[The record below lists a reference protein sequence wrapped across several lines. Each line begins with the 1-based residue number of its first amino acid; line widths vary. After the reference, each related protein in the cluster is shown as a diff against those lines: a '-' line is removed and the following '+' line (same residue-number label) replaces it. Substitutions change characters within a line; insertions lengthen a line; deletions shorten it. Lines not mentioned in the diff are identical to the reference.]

1 MSEEEIKK
9 LVADETAK
17 QLTEYYRRS
26 YPHFEI
32 SSGVESEAHGPTEYC
47 MTTDTYQGIHFY
59 KQGNMKVRSNKS
71 VEIYS
76 GQKAT
81 DDTPAIHIQ
90 SENGYVKIESDD
102 TLILKG
108 KRVQIISEG
117 SSDEDGVFIEGGKRL
132 NVDAGNI
139 TLDGDNTNVIAAEEM
154 HINGGS
160 DLSLYSEAAP
170 IQISSGAESLFAG
183 GVTSQIM
190 NVLDKAKKFFSG

>member
-81 DDTPAIHIQ
+81 DDDASIHIQ
-90 SENGYVKIESDD
+90 SENGYIKIESDD

-190 NVLDKAKKFFSG
+190 NVFDKAIKFFSG

>member
-81 DDTPAIHIQ
+81 DDDASIHIQ
-90 SENGYVKIESDD
+90 SENGYIKIESDD

-117 SSDEDGVFIEGGKRL
+117 ASDEDGVFIEGGKRL

-139 TLDGDNTNVIAAEEM
+139 TLDGDNTNLIAAEEM

-170 IQISSGAESLFAG
+170 IQVSSGAESLFAG

>member
-81 DDTPAIHIQ
+81 DDDASIHIQ
-90 SENGYVKIESDD
+90 SENGYIKIESDD

-170 IQISSGAESLFAG
+170 IQISSGAEPLFAG

>member
-81 DDTPAIHIQ
+81 DEDASIHIQ
-90 SENGYVKIESDD
+90 SENGYIKIESDD

-139 TLDGDNTNVIAAEEM
+139 TLDGDNTNLIAAEEM

-170 IQISSGAESLFAG
+170 IQVSSGAESLFAG

-190 NVLDKAKKFFSG
+190 NVLGKAKKFFS

>member
-32 SSGVESEAHGPTEYC
+32 SSG

-81 DDTPAIHIQ
+81 DDDASIHIQ
-90 SENGYVKIESDD
+90 SENGYIKIESDD

-190 NVLDKAKKFFSG
+190 NVLNKAKRFFS

>member
-81 DDTPAIHIQ
+81 DEDASIHIQ
-90 SENGYVKIESDD
+90 SENGYIKIESDD

-139 TLDGDNTNVIAAEEM
+139 TLDGDNTNLIAAEEM

-170 IQISSGAESLFAG
+170 IQISSGAESKFAG

>member
-59 KQGNMKVRSNKS
+59 KQGNMKLRSNKS

-76 GQKAT
+76 GQKST
-81 DDTPAIHIQ
+81 DDDASIHIQ
-90 SENGYVKIESDD
+90 SENGYIKIESDD

-117 SSDEDGVFIEGGKRL
+117 ASDEDGVFIEGGKRL

-139 TLDGDNTNVIAAEEM
+139 TLDGDNTNLIAAEEM

-190 NVLDKAKKFFSG
+190 NVLNKAKRFFS

>member
-59 KQGNMKVRSNKS
+59 KQGNMKVSSNKS

-81 DDTPAIHIQ
+81 DDDASIHIQ
-90 SENGYVKIESDD
+90 SENGYIKIESDD

>member
-81 DDTPAIHIQ
+81 DDDASIHIQ
-90 SENGYVKIESDD
+90 SENGYIKIESDD

-117 SSDEDGVFIEGGKRL
+117 ASDEDGVFIEGGKRL

-139 TLDGDNTNVIAAEEM
+139 TLDGDNTNLIAAEEM

-170 IQISSGAESLFAG
+170 IQISSGAESKFAG

>member
-76 GQKAT
+76 GEKAT

>member
-81 DDTPAIHIQ
+81 DDDASIHIQ
-90 SENGYVKIESDD
+90 SENGYIKIESDD

-139 TLDGDNTNVIAAEEM
+139 TLDGDNTNLIAAEEM

>member
-26 YPHFEI
+26 YPHFEV
-32 SSGVESEAHGPTEYC
+32 SSGAESEAHGQTEYC

-76 GQKAT
+76 GEKAT

-160 DLSLYSEAAP
+160 DVSLYCEAAP
-170 IQISSGAESLFAG
+170 IQTSSGAESLFAG

-190 NVLDKAKKFFSG
+190 NMLDKAKKFFA

>member
-81 DDTPAIHIQ
+81 DDDASIHIQ
-90 SENGYVKIESDD
+90 SENGYIKIESDD

-117 SSDEDGVFIEGGKRL
+117 ASDEDGVFIEGGKRL

-139 TLDGDNTNVIAAEEM
+139 TLDGDNTNLIAAEEM

-190 NVLDKAKKFFSG
+190 NVLGKAKKFFS

>member
-1 MSEEEIKK
+1 MTEEEIKK

-81 DDTPAIHIQ
+81 DDDASIHIQ
-90 SENGYVKIESDD
+90 SENGYIKIESDD

-117 SSDEDGVFIEGGKRL
+117 VSDEDGVFIEGGKRL

-139 TLDGDNTNVIAAEEM
+139 TLDGDNTNLIAAEEM

-170 IQISSGAESLFAG
+170 IQISSGTESLFAG
-183 GVTSQIM
+183 GVSSSIM